1 MTARQQLGRLL
12 PLALLILLAIIGLRG
27 GGPAPGWNGPL
38 AADVI
43 GIGIALE
50 VILAVLL
57 VITVVRDLAARRA
70 GESASAAE
78 LDWAREHVNVP
89 ARLRFANKCLLG
101 AAMIAVAVVLL
112 LRWNPHGTLSPG
124 SRPEPAM
131 SPPRGIP
138 SLRAVPQ
145 PAAPSH
151 FPFSSVLYG
160 LLAALLVAAIA
171 YLIWRSRRLNR
182 AFGPPLAADVP
193 LDETGLRDAV
203 ESGRAAFTELDDT
216 RAAIIA
222 CYVAMEGSLAER
234 GTARA
239 VADTPDELLSR
250 ATQTGLV
257 RGPAA
262 RTLTGLFYAARFSSR
277 PLVPEQRETAR
288 RALDELAAE
297 LAERR
302 PPETSPQGAGDDA
315 PASGQETAS

>member
-1 MTARQQLGRLL
+1 
-12 PLALLILLAIIGLRG
+12 
-27 GGPAPGWNGPL
+27 
-38 AADVI
+38 VI

-57 VITVVRDLAARRA
+57 VITLIRDRAAHRA
-70 GESASAAE
+70 QQGMSASE
-78 LDWAREHVNVP
+78 LDWAGEHVNVP
-89 ARLRFANKCLLG
+89 ARLRFANKCLLV
-101 AAMIAVAVVLL
+101 AAMIAVAIVLIM
-112 LRWNPHGTLSPG
+112 RWNPHGSISPG
-124 SRPEPAM
+124 SRPEPAI

-138 SLRAVPQ
+138 SLRPLPQ

-171 YLIWRSRRLNR
+171 YLAWRSRRLNR
-182 AFGPPLAADVP
+182 ATGPRLAADVP
-193 LDETGLRDAV
+193 MDETGLRDAV

-222 CYVAMEGSLAER
+222 CYVAMEESLAER

-250 ATQTGLV
+250 ATRTGLTH
-257 RGPAA
+257 GPAA
-262 RTLTGLFYAARFSSR
+262 ATLTGLFYEARFSSR
-277 PLVPEQRETAR
+277 PLAPGQRETAR
-288 RALDELAAE
+288 QALDELAAE

-302 PPETSPQGAGDDA
+302 PRESATGPAGTA
-315 PASGQETAS
+315 NEPAS